1 MKLGL
6 IVPALL
12 LVGACAPARGAN
24 SPDRQNA
31 RAAILTVAKAVS
43 VADEVCASTAR
54 TRSNAQLAKS
64 CKDAYDV
71 ARPALFAAESGVDA
85 WENGQRHNVACSAI
99 DAANALRNIGDAL
112 IQAGV
117 SLPAVLTDAL
127 LLSRGLGEVC
137 HGG

>member
-6 IVPALL
+6 IVPVLFLL
-12 LVGACAPARGAN
+12 GACAPARGAN
-24 SPDRQNA
+24 APDRQNA

-43 VADEVCASTAR
+43 IADEVCATTAKN
-54 TRSNAQLAKS
+54 RSNAQLAKT

-71 ARPALFAAESGVDA
+71 ARPALLAAESGVDA
-85 WENGQRHNVACSAI
+85 WENGQRHDVACSAI
-99 DAANALRNIGDAL
+99 NAANALRNMGEAL
-112 IQAGV
+112 SGAGV
-117 SLPAVLTDAL
+117 ALPAVLTDAL